1 MKEPVK
7 EPVNAS
13 GNEPVDEPADDSAA
27 APRPPQR
34 LRSLVSWQAGKVS
47 TIGARATGRHM
58 PLTARADFAV
68 LAALE
73 EFGPLSQAELGRRL
87 GLDRNDISGTVTRLD
102 ASGSVDRRADPGDR
116 RRNLVT
122 LTGAGRTR
130 LEQIQQAADQAQ
142 AELLIGLDPAE
153 RRALQALLAKLLDA
167 HRPEPA

>member
-1 MKEPVK
+1 MN
-7 EPVNAS
+7 EPVNAPRS
-13 GNEPVDEPADDSAA
+13 QPVDESPDERDA

-47 TIGARATGRHM
+47 TIGARATARHM

-73 EFGPLSQAELGRRL
+73 EFGALSQAELGRRL

-102 ASGSVDRRADPGDR
+102 ATGSVDRRADPGDR

-122 LTGAGRTR
+122 LTDAGAAR
-130 LEQIQQAADQAQ
+130 LQEIQHAADQAQ
-142 AELLIGLDPAE
+142 AELLTGLDQAE